1 MGKKFGAIMAAVICT
16 AGAAAFAKYC
26 QTYGI
31 FKKLPEASYLSEEE
45 EASRPAYRQLSEK
58 EKAVYEALY
67 RGISDKN
74 EFILLPYEIDG
85 DTYSRV
91 YCMLEKQEG
100 RFFYLGSSYYT
111 ADKLRE
117 AQIVYRDELD
127 KADAKIAELKKA
139 EEKAMD
145 YIGNYSGDYN
155 KVMAINDYIVKNCKY
170 VSGADVEYSPTA
182 YGCLVE
188 KTANCEG
195 YAKTFDMLAADVG
208 LESQLITGITDK
220 GENHAWNQVKVD
232 GDWYNIDVT
241 WADTDDG
248 DEVRRAYFLCDD
260 TDFCKTHTADDKYM
274 KPMECTAVK
283 YNYYIKNG
291 LYIDSLD
298 EAEDAIL
305 KKVKAGDDEIELKFT
320 DDTLYAD
327 FKQKFIK
334 DQYIFQL
341 LTDNGRTFESDM
353 TVSITEGEGDR
364 CITLFIG

>member
-1 MGKKFGAIMAAVICT
+1 MGKKLSAIVAVVLSAASI
-16 AGAAAFAKYC
+16 AAIAKYC
-26 QTYGI
+26 ETYGI
-31 FKKLPEASYLSEEE
+31 FKKLPEASYLTEEE
-45 EASRPAYRQLSEK
+45 EAYRPAYRQLNEK

-67 RGISDKN
+67 RGITDKN

-85 DTYSRV
+85 ETYSRV

-117 AQIVYRDELD
+117 AQIVYRDEIE
-127 KADAKIAELKKA
+127 KADEKISELSEAEQDVINYVDKYDT
-139 EEKAMD
+139 D
-145 YIGNYSGDYN
+145 YE

-188 KTANCEG
+188 KEANCEG
-195 YAKTFDMLAADVG
+195 YAKAFGMIASDVG
-208 LESQLITGITDK
+208 VESQLITGITDK

-232 GDWYNIDVT
+232 GEWYNIDVT

-260 TDFCKTHTADDKYM
+260 KDFLETHTADDKYI
-274 KPMECTAVK
+274 KPMECNAVK
-283 YNYYIKNG
+283 DNYYIKNG

-298 EAEDAIL
+298 DAEEAIL
-305 KKVKAGDDEIELKFT
+305 KKVNSGDDIVEMKFA
-320 DDTLYAD
+320 DDSLYAD
-327 FKQKFIK
+327 FKQKFIR

-341 LTDNGRTFESDM
+341 LTDNGREFESDM